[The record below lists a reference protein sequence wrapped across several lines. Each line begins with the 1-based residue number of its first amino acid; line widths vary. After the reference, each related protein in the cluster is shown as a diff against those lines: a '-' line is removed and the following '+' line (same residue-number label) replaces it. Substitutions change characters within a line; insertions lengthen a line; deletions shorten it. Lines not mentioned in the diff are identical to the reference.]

1 MRLSVFNT
9 LASQLAKA
17 LKKPRVTVQS
27 TLLMIL
33 LFGTWKPL
41 KEPSKSNM
49 TVVLASKR
57 IDIMNKTYELPN
69 AFIKINQDRTC
80 TRIPKRAP
88 SLSFDRSRS
97 EVAAALL
104 QFRKLL
110 RNKKGV

>member
-1 MRLSVFNT
+1 
-9 LASQLAKA
+9 
-17 LKKPRVTVQS
+17 
-27 TLLMIL
+27 
-33 LFGTWKPL
+33 
-41 KEPSKSNM
+41 
-49 TVVLASKR
+49 
-57 IDIMNKTYELPN
+57 MNKTYELPN